1 MDDLSTLQALID
13 AHRAAM
19 GRYDSLPGGDV
30 PDDVAVEMRRA
41 GEALCA
47 YRPATIEG
55 VHLKAEY
62 MMSCDIFVGGE
73 DGDPDF
79 THAQLV
85 CGFLAP
91 DSP

>member
-19 GRYDSLPGGDV
+19 ARYDDLPGGDV
-30 PDDVAVEMRRA
+30 PDDIAAEMMRT

-55 VHLKAEY
+55 VHFKAAY
-62 MMSCDIFVGGE
+62 MVTCSVFVGGE

-79 THAQLV
+79 THLQLV
-85 CGFLAP
+85 SGFLAP
-91 DSP
+91 DEP